1 MRSPH
6 ENEPFAGFLP
16 QGERAT
22 VRLDD
27 RPIGRRFGVAIEA
40 RYDGILGAARDVI
53 AQRGFHQA
61 SIREIA
67 SASGLSLAG
76 LYHYVGGKDEL
87 LFLVLD
93 RSLDRLLAALE
104 AAWESARTP
113 EARLQAL
120 VETHLDFASRDPHAL
135 KIINRDYDVLG
146 EPHRSEIA
154 AKRQEYL
161 QRGLAVLSELDL
173 HRRSEEALLSAT
185 ILLLGMLNGLATRPF
200 IRSGRNVRALAT
212 EVTDLFLNGFLGRGA
227 EDRRHDPEPVDLA
240 ARADGAGRAGDARRV

>member
-1 MRSPH
+1 
-6 ENEPFAGFLP
+6 
-16 QGERAT
+16 
-22 VRLDD
+22 
-27 RPIGRRFGVAIEA
+27 VAIEA

-53 AQRGFHQA
+53 ARRGFHQA

-104 AAWESARTP
+104 TAWGSAKSP
-113 EARLQAL
+113 EARLHAL

-135 KIINRDYDVLG
+135 KIINRDYDELG
-146 EPHRSEIA
+146 EPRRSEIA
-154 AKRQEYL
+154 AKRREYL
-161 QRGLAVLSELDL
+161 DRGLAVLSELD
-173 HRRSEEALLSAT
+173 RECRPEEELLSAT
-185 ILLLGMLNGLATRPF
+185 TLLLGMLNGLATRPF
-200 IRSGRNVRALAT
+200 IRSGRNVHALAT
-212 EVTDLFLNGFLGRGA
+212 EVADLFLHGFLGRRA

-240 ARADGAGRAGDARRV
+240 AGADGTGRAP